1 MPRVMTAVTQAIH
14 ARFPGVEVIP
24 TMMSAS
30 SDSRHFRNHGV
41 PTYGVSPA
49 FAKPGDVH
57 AHGYN
62 ERILASELPAS
73 LDFWHTLLPALA
85 AGK

>member
-1 MPRVMTAVTQAIH
+1 MTVVTQTVRQ
-14 ARFPGVEVIP
+14 RFPGLEVIP
-24 TMMSAS
+24 VMIPAS

-73 LDFWHTLLPALA
+73 LDFWHALLPALA
-85 AGK
+85 GAK